1 MKRWGFGCSGI
12 ILLLLTAIYLLLTP
26 VLAHVPVF
34 GGEGTNPEK
43 AIPVEDPAKSR
54 VLYGQLAGGD
64 LRYYSFEMEKG
75 EKIVLGLTVP
85 VEQGRKGFTPN
96 LLLMGPGIT
105 DEGKVAEKIEVPE
118 KYGVK
123 VFPWILPESPV
134 YEPFTPGA
142 FYSLS
147 TSDLEA
153 PESGKYYVVV
163 SSEQGEGNYGI
174 VIGYKET
181 FTLKEWISVPL
192 NQIKIYRWEGQSL
205 ILIFAPLM
213 IILAAGLLTLF
224 FKRETVAGFN
234 PARISG
240 VFAGLFFLGTGLS
253 FILQMLISL
262 SKSSY
267 SSEIVVTLVLILANI
282 GLGVTALFLSLKNED
297 YGATSTRKRLYFF
310 GLGITGLLLWAGWFL
325 GPLLAFEAALLPWK
339 RKG

>member
-1 MKRWGFGCSGI
+1 MKRWGFECSEI
-12 ILLLLTAIYLLLTP
+12 ILILLTAIYFLLTP
-26 VLAHVPVF
+26 ALAHVPVF
-34 GGEGTNPEK
+34 GGEGTSPEK

-54 VLYGQLAGGD
+54 VLYGQLAVGD

-85 VEQGRKGFTPN
+85 VEQGRKGFTPD

-105 DEGKVAEKIEVPE
+105 DEGKVAEKIEVPDM
-118 KYGVK
+118 YGVK
-123 VFPWILPESPV
+123 VFPWIPPERPV
-134 YEPFTPGA
+134 YEAFTPSA
-142 FYSLS
+142 FYSLA
-147 TSDLEA
+147 TPDIEA

-163 SSEQGEGNYGI
+163 SSAQGEGNYGI

-181 FTLKEWISVPL
+181 FTLREWISVPL

-205 ILIFAPLM
+205 ILIFSPLI

-240 VFAGLFFLGTGLS
+240 IFAGLFFLGTGLS
-253 FILQMLISL
+253 FILQMFISL

-267 SSEIVVTLVLILANI
+267 SSEIAVTIVLILANI
-282 GLGVTALFLSLKNED
+282 GLGVTALILSLKNED

-310 GLGITGLLLWAGWFL
+310 GLGITGLLFWAGWFL